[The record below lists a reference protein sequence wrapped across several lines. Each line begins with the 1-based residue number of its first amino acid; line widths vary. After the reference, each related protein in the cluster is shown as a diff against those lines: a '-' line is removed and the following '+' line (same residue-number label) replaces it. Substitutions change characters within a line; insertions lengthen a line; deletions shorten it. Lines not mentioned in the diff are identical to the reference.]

1 MSFFYAENMLRLVLS
16 EKGEVVMEQEK
27 IILVGVFLPN
37 RTEEAFWNSI
47 RELRSLTSTANG
59 EIVDELIQ
67 KLERVNQASF
77 IGSGKLLELAEL
89 VEMHEADVVIFNSE
103 LSATQVRNISKVV
116 AARVI
121 DRTQLILDIFAMRA
135 KSREGKLQVAYA
147 QYKYLLPRLSGQGAS
162 LSKLGGG
169 IGSRGPGESK
179 LEMDK
184 RHIREKMDDIRA
196 QLTHV
201 EKHRKRIINRR
212 NEQAI
217 FRFGLIGYT
226 NAGKSTIFNRLTHE
240 TTIEEDK
247 LFATLDPTTRKIR
260 FAGGFQALLT
270 DTVGFI
276 QDLPTTLIAAFRS
289 TLEETANV
297 DVLIHV
303 VDASDSDYL
312 QHETTVLA
320 LLTELE
326 MNHIPI
332 LTVYNKIDQITQGF
346 IPDRPEHLLISA
358 LSTTASTSL
367 KQRMIELI
375 EKNWHYFSKEIPE
388 EQGKELAQIKQ
399 RAWITKLEYLEDNKA
414 YLVEGYQPRKEPT
427 ND

>member
-1 MSFFYAENMLRLVLS
+1 
-16 EKGEVVMEQEK
+16 MEREK
-27 IILVGVFLPN
+27 IILVGVILPN
-37 RTEEAFWNSI
+37 KTEEAFWNSMN
-47 RELRSLTSTANG
+47 ELHSLAKTANG
-59 EIVDELIQ
+59 EVVDELIQ

-77 IGSGKLLELAEL
+77 IGSGKLEELAAL

-103 LSATQVRNISKVV
+103 LSATQVRNISKAVE
-116 AARVI
+116 ARII

-135 KSREGKLQVAYA
+135 KSKEGKLQVAYA
-147 QYKYLLPRLSGQGAS
+147 QYKYLLPRLSGQGVS

-184 RHIREKMDDIRA
+184 RHIREKMHDIKA

-201 EKHRKRIINRR
+201 EQHRKRIIERR
-212 NEQAI
+212 NTQSV

-226 NAGKSTIFNRLTHE
+226 NAGKSTIFNRLTNE
-240 TTIEEDK
+240 TTLQEDK

-260 FAGGFQALLT
+260 FSGGFQALLT

-303 VDASDSDYL
+303 VDASNPDYL
-312 QHETTVLA
+312 QHETTVLS
-320 LLTELE
+320 LLEELE
-326 MNHIPI
+326 MNHLPTLVI
-332 LTVYNKIDQITQGF
+332 YNKMDQTPATF
-346 IPDRPEHLLISA
+346 VPDQPENLLISA
-358 LSTTASTSL
+358 LDQEAPDTI
-367 KQRMIELI
+367 KQRMIQLI
-375 EKNWHYFSKEIPE
+375 EKNWTFFTLELSE
-388 EQGKELAQIKQ
+388 EKGKELAQIKQ
-399 RAWITKLEYLEDNKA
+399 QAWVTKLEYIESKQS
-414 YLVEGYQPRKEPT
+414 YHIEGYKPRKEL
-427 ND
+427 NNE

>member
-1 MSFFYAENMLRLVLS
+1 MLVER
-16 EKGEVVMEQEK
+16 EK

-37 RTEEAFWNSI
+37 KTEEAFWNSMK
-47 RELRSLTSTANG
+47 ELHSLAKTANA
-59 EIVDELIQ
+59 EVMDELIQ

-77 IGSGKLLELAEL
+77 IGSGKLDELAAL

-103 LSATQVRNISKVV
+103 LSATQVRNIS
-116 AARVI
+116 AAVEARII

-147 QYKYLLPRLSGQGAS
+147 QYKYLLPRLSGQGIS

-184 RHIREKMDDIRA
+184 RHIREKMHDIKA

-201 EKHRKRIINRR
+201 EQHRKRIIERR
-212 NEQAI
+212 NTQSV

-226 NAGKSTIFNRLTHE
+226 NAGKSTIFNRLTNE
-240 TTIEEDK
+240 TTLQENK
-247 LFATLDPTTRKIR
+247 LFATLDPTTRKVR
-260 FAGGFQALLT
+260 FSGGFQALLT

-303 VDASDSDYL
+303 VDASNPDYL
-312 QHETTVLA
+312 QHETTVIS
-320 LLTELE
+320 LLEELE
-326 MNHIPI
+326 MNHLPTLVI
-332 LTVYNKIDQITQGF
+332 YNKMDHAPATFVPDQ
-346 IPDRPEHLLISA
+346 PESLLISA
-358 LSTTASTSL
+358 LDLEAPDTI
-367 KQRMIELI
+367 KQRMIQLI
-375 EKNWHYFSKEIPE
+375 EKNWAFFTIELSE
-388 EQGKELAQIKQ
+388 EKGKELAQIKQ
-399 RAWITKLEYLEDNKA
+399 QAWVTKLEYIESKQS
-414 YLVEGYQPRKEPT
+414 YHIEGYKPRKEL
-427 ND
+427 NNE

>member
-1 MSFFYAENMLRLVLS
+1 MLVER
-16 EKGEVVMEQEK
+16 EK

-37 RTEEAFWNSI
+37 KTEEAFWNSMK
-47 RELRSLTSTANG
+47 ELHSLAKTANA
-59 EIVDELIQ
+59 EVMDELIQ

-77 IGSGKLLELAEL
+77 IGSGKLDELAAL

-103 LSATQVRNISKVV
+103 LSATQVRNIS
-116 AARVI
+116 AAVEARII
-121 DRTQLILDIFAMRA
+121 DRTQLILDIFAMCA

-147 QYKYLLPRLSGQGAS
+147 QYKYLLPRLSGQGIS

-184 RHIREKMDDIRA
+184 RHIREKMHDIKA

-201 EKHRKRIINRR
+201 EQHRKRIIERR
-212 NEQAI
+212 NTQSV

-226 NAGKSTIFNRLTHE
+226 NAGKSTIFNRLTNE
-240 TTIEEDK
+240 TTLQENK
-247 LFATLDPTTRKIR
+247 LFATLDPTTRKVR
-260 FAGGFQALLT
+260 FSGGFQALLT

-303 VDASDSDYL
+303 VDASNPDYL
-312 QHETTVLA
+312 QHETTVIS
-320 LLTELE
+320 LLEELE
-326 MNHIPI
+326 MNHLPALVI
-332 LTVYNKIDQITQGF
+332 YNKMDHAPAAFVPDQ
-346 IPDRPEHLLISA
+346 PESLLISA
-358 LSTTASTSL
+358 LDQEAPDTI
-367 KQRMIELI
+367 KQRMIQLI
-375 EKNWHYFSKEIPE
+375 EKNWAFFTIELSE
-388 EQGKELAQIKQ
+388 EKGKELAQIKQ
-399 RAWITKLEYLEDNKA
+399 QAWVTKLEYIESKQS
-414 YLVEGYQPRKEPT
+414 YHIEGYKPRKEL
-427 ND
+427 NNE

>member
-1 MSFFYAENMLRLVLS
+1 MLVER
-16 EKGEVVMEQEK
+16 EK

-37 RTEEAFWNSI
+37 KTEEAFWNSMK
-47 RELRSLTSTANG
+47 ELHSLAKTANA
-59 EIVDELIQ
+59 EVMDELIQ

-77 IGSGKLLELAEL
+77 IGSGKLDELAAL

-103 LSATQVRNISKVV
+103 LSATQVRNIS
-116 AARVI
+116 AAVEARII
-121 DRTQLILDIFAMRA
+121 DRTQLILDIFAMCA

-147 QYKYLLPRLSGQGAS
+147 QYKYLLPRLSGQGIS

-184 RHIREKMDDIRA
+184 RHIREKMHDIKA

-201 EKHRKRIINRR
+201 EQHRKRIIERR
-212 NEQAI
+212 NTQSV

-226 NAGKSTIFNRLTHE
+226 NAGKSTIFNRLTNE
-240 TTIEEDK
+240 TTLQENK
-247 LFATLDPTTRKIR
+247 LFATLDPTTRKVR
-260 FAGGFQALLT
+260 FSGGFQALLT

-303 VDASDSDYL
+303 VDASNPDYL
-312 QHETTVLA
+312 QHETTVIS
-320 LLTELE
+320 LLEELE
-326 MNHIPI
+326 MNHLPTLVI
-332 LTVYNKIDQITQGF
+332 YNKMDHAPAAFVPDQ
-346 IPDRPEHLLISA
+346 PESLLISA
-358 LSTTASTSL
+358 LDQEAPDII
-367 KQRMIELI
+367 KQRMIQLI
-375 EKNWHYFSKEIPE
+375 EKNWAFFTIELSE
-388 EQGKELAQIKQ
+388 EKGKELAQIKQ
-399 RAWITKLEYLEDNKA
+399 QAWVTKLEYIESKQS
-414 YLVEGYQPRKEPT
+414 YHIEGYKPRKEL
-427 ND
+427 NNE

>member
-1 MSFFYAENMLRLVLS
+1 MLVER
-16 EKGEVVMEQEK
+16 EK

-37 RTEEAFWNSI
+37 KTEEAFWNSMK
-47 RELRSLTSTANG
+47 ELHSLAKTANA
-59 EIVDELIQ
+59 EVMDELIQ

-77 IGSGKLLELAEL
+77 IGSGKLDELAAL

-103 LSATQVRNISKVV
+103 LSATQVRNIS
-116 AARVI
+116 AAVEARII
-121 DRTQLILDIFAMRA
+121 DRTQLILDIFAMCA

-147 QYKYLLPRLSGQGAS
+147 QYKYLLPRLSGQGVS

-184 RHIREKMDDIRA
+184 RHIREKMHDIKA

-201 EKHRKRIINRR
+201 EQHRKRIIERR
-212 NEQAI
+212 NTQSV

-226 NAGKSTIFNRLTHE
+226 NAGKSTIFNRLTNE
-240 TTIEEDK
+240 TTLQENK
-247 LFATLDPTTRKIR
+247 LFATLDPTTRKVR
-260 FAGGFQALLT
+260 FSGGFQALLT

-303 VDASDSDYL
+303 VDASNPDYL
-312 QHETTVLA
+312 QHETTVIS
-320 LLTELE
+320 LLEELE
-326 MNHIPI
+326 MNHLPTLVI
-332 LTVYNKIDQITQGF
+332 YNKMDHAPATFVPDQ
-346 IPDRPEHLLISA
+346 PESLLISA
-358 LSTTASTSL
+358 LDQEAPDTI
-367 KQRMIELI
+367 KQRMIQLI
-375 EKNWHYFSKEIPE
+375 EKNWAFFTIELSE
-388 EQGKELAQIKQ
+388 EKGKELAQIKQ
-399 RAWITKLEYLEDNKA
+399 QAWVTKLEYIESKQS
-414 YLVEGYQPRKEPT
+414 YHIEGYKPRKEL
-427 ND
+427 NNE

>member
-1 MSFFYAENMLRLVLS
+1 MLVER
-16 EKGEVVMEQEK
+16 EK

-37 RTEEAFWNSI
+37 KTEEAFWNSMK
-47 RELRSLTSTANG
+47 ELHSLAKTANA
-59 EIVDELIQ
+59 EVMDELIQ

-77 IGSGKLLELAEL
+77 IGSGKLNELAAL

-103 LSATQVRNISKVV
+103 LSATQVRNIS
-116 AARVI
+116 AAVEARII

-147 QYKYLLPRLSGQGAS
+147 QYKYLLPRLSGQGIS

-184 RHIREKMDDIRA
+184 RHIREKMHDIKA

-201 EKHRKRIINRR
+201 EQHRKRIIERR
-212 NEQAI
+212 NTQSV

-226 NAGKSTIFNRLTHE
+226 NAGKSTIFNRLTNE
-240 TTIEEDK
+240 TTLQENK
-247 LFATLDPTTRKIR
+247 LFATLDPTTRKVR
-260 FAGGFQALLT
+260 FSGGFQALLT

-303 VDASDSDYL
+303 VDASNPDYL
-312 QHETTVLA
+312 QHETTVIS
-320 LLTELE
+320 LLEELE
-326 MNHIPI
+326 MNHLPTLVI
-332 LTVYNKIDQITQGF
+332 YNKMDHAPATFVPDQ
-346 IPDRPEHLLISA
+346 PESLLISA
-358 LSTTASTSL
+358 LDLEAPDTI
-367 KQRMIELI
+367 KQRMIQLI
-375 EKNWHYFSKEIPE
+375 EKNWAFFTIELSE
-388 EQGKELAQIKQ
+388 EKGKELAQIKQ
-399 RAWITKLEYLEDNKA
+399 QAWVTKLEYIESKQS
-414 YLVEGYQPRKEPT
+414 YHIEGYKPRKEL
-427 ND
+427 NNE

>member
-1 MSFFYAENMLRLVLS
+1 
-16 EKGEVVMEQEK
+16 MEREK
-27 IILVGVFLPN
+27 IILVGVILPN
-37 RTEEAFWNSI
+37 KTEEAFWNSMK
-47 RELRSLTSTANG
+47 ELHSLAKTANA
-59 EIVDELIQ
+59 EVMDELIQ

-77 IGSGKLLELAEL
+77 IGSGKLNELAAL

-103 LSATQVRNISKVV
+103 LSATQVRNIS
-116 AARVI
+116 AAVEARII

-147 QYKYLLPRLSGQGAS
+147 QYKYLLPRLSGQGIS

-184 RHIREKMDDIRA
+184 RHIREKMHDIKA

-201 EKHRKRIINRR
+201 EQHRKRIIERR
-212 NEQAI
+212 NTQSV

-226 NAGKSTIFNRLTHE
+226 NAGKSTIFNRLTNE
-240 TTIEEDK
+240 TTLQENK
-247 LFATLDPTTRKIR
+247 LFATLDPTTRKVR
-260 FAGGFQALLT
+260 FSGGFQALLT

-303 VDASDSDYL
+303 VDASNPDYL
-312 QHETTVLA
+312 QHETTVIS
-320 LLTELE
+320 LLEELE
-326 MNHIPI
+326 MNHLPTLVI
-332 LTVYNKIDQITQGF
+332 YNKMDHAPAAFVPDQ
-346 IPDRPEHLLISA
+346 PESLLISA
-358 LSTTASTSL
+358 LDQEAPDTI
-367 KQRMIELI
+367 KQRMIQLI
-375 EKNWHYFSKEIPE
+375 EKNWAFFTIELSE
-388 EQGKELAQIKQ
+388 EKGKELAQIKQ
-399 RAWITKLEYLEDNKA
+399 QAWVTKLEYIQSKQS
-414 YLVEGYQPRKEPT
+414 YHIEGYKPRKEL
-427 ND
+427 NNE

>member
-1 MSFFYAENMLRLVLS
+1 MLVER
-16 EKGEVVMEQEK
+16 EK
-27 IILVGVFLPN
+27 IILVGVILPN
-37 RTEEAFWNSI
+37 KTEEAFWNSMN
-47 RELRSLTSTANG
+47 ELYSLVKTANG
-59 EIVDELIQ
+59 EVMDELTQ
-67 KLERVNQASF
+67 KLERVSQASF

-116 AARVI
+116 DARII

-135 KSREGKLQVAYA
+135 KSKEGKLQVAYA
-147 QYKYLLPRLSGQGAS
+147 QYKYLLPRLSGQGTS

-184 RHIREKMDDIRA
+184 RHIREKMYDIKA

-201 EKHRKRIINRR
+201 EKHRKRIIDRR
-212 NEQAI
+212 NTQSV

-226 NAGKSTIFNRLTHE
+226 NAGKSTIFNRLTNE
-240 TTIEEDK
+240 TTLEEDK

-260 FAGGFQALLT
+260 FEGGFQALLT

-303 VDASDSDYL
+303 VDASDPDYL
-312 QHETTVLA
+312 QHETTVIK
-320 LLTELE
+320 LLQELE
-326 MNHIPI
+326 MNHLPT
-332 LTVYNKIDQITQGF
+332 LVVYNKMDKAPATF
-346 IPDRPEHLLISA
+346 VPDRPEHLLFSA
-358 LSTTASTSL
+358 LNPDATIII
-367 KQRMIELI
+367 KKRMIELI
-375 EKNWHYFSKEIPE
+375 EKNWSFFTMDLSE
-388 EQGKELAQIKQ
+388 ENGKELAQIGQ
-399 RAWITKLEYLEDNKA
+399 QAWLTKLEYIENEA
-414 YLVEGYQPRKEPT
+414 CYRIEGYRPRKEST